1 MKLIL
6 FSKKE
11 FNITK
16 GEAEIIER
24 ALLSEVKFLKIGDAV
39 INTNAIEG
47 VFGSGEPEP
56 IMDSSRLIE
65 ASKERPR
72 DLESIK
78 KILDKMREDL
88 QKKGILRLPD

>member
-11 FNITK
+11 FNVTK
-16 GEAEIIER
+16 GEAEVIER
-24 ALLSEVKFLKIGDAV
+24 ALLSEVKFLKIGDEV

-56 IMDSSRLIE
+56 IMDSSKLIE
-65 ASKERPR
+65 ASKEKPR

-78 KILDKMREDL
+78 KTLQKMRADL
-88 QKKGILRLPD
+88 QKKGILRSPD

>member
-11 FNITK
+11 FNNTK
-16 GEAEIIER
+16 KEAEIIER
-24 ALLSEVKFLKIGDAV
+24 ALLSEVKFLKIGDEV

-56 IMDSSRLIE
+56 IMDSSKLIE

-72 DLESIK
+72 NLESIK
-78 KILDKMREDL
+78 KTLDEMRKDL
-88 QKKGILRLPD
+88 QKKGILRSPD

>member
-11 FNITK
+11 FNVTK

-24 ALLSEVKFLKIGDAV
+24 ALLSEVKFLKIGDDV
-39 INTNAIEG
+39 INSNAIEG
-47 VFGSGEPEP
+47 VFNSGEPEP

-65 ASKERPR
+65 ASKEKPR
-72 DLESIK
+72 DLENIK
-78 KILDKMREDL
+78 KILKKMRADL
-88 QKKGILRLPD
+88 QKKGILRSPD